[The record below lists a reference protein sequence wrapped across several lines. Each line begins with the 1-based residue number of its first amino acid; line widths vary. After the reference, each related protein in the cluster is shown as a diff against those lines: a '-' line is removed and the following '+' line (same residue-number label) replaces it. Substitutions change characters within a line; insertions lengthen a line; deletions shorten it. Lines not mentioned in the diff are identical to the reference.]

1 MRKDISMQ
9 SNHPDVEAFRRFIR
23 PQPGEGTSKMPAS
36 KESAGVVVIRHTLG
50 GCKPCQRNVG
60 RLWTEGIPPTPT
72 AADKA
77 YGKLF
82 PPAVTDVV
90 TLDQRLE
97 GEREAAP
104 GLLAEL
110 KAHPNDDLE
119 TLVRNTPR
127 YQTWGLMEH
136 ALTECT
142 ELRVD
147 APQKSLEFARLAVF
161 IAENFVEYP
170 QPLVEDA
177 RGRAWGYTGNA
188 LRVLDQCG
196 AQEAFRRAHQ
206 HLANG
211 TGDPLERANLLSFES
226 SLASQKGDF
235 ERALNLL
242 ADALRI
248 YRRFGDS
255 HQVGRTLIQEGL
267 NTGYLERHEQAI
279 RMLSLGLQR
288 IDANREPSLVLAA
301 RHNLIENLNE
311 AGRTRQ
317 ALALLQ
323 NTRPMYE
330 EVGDDLVL
338 TRLNFLEGRVALS
351 VGNLEEAEG
360 FLLKARDGY
369 LKHGIGFGAAMVS
382 LDLARVLVL
391 ERRNTELRQLALE
404 MIPIFETREV
414 HREAFA
420 AFILFRKAVEAEA
433 ATLGLVKELA
443 RALKQEAANPTLRFQ
458 RLEGRSRA

>member
-1 MRKDISMQ
+1 MQ
-9 SNHPDVEAFRRFIR
+9 SHHPDIEAFRRFVR
-23 PQPGEGTSKMPAS
+23 PQVGEEASERAPSKDSM
-36 KESAGVVVIRHTLG
+36 GVSVMRHTLR
-50 GCKPCQRNVG
+50 GCQSCQRNVG
-60 RLWTEGIPPTPT
+60 ALWTEGIPKTEA
-72 AADKA
+72 AADEA
-77 YGKLF
+77 YGRLF
-82 PPAVTDVV
+82 PPVLADVV

-97 GEREAAP
+97 REREAAP

-110 KAHPNDDLE
+110 KGHPHEQLE
-119 TLVRNTPR
+119 TLVRSTAR

-136 ALTECT
+136 LLTECT

-147 APQKSLEFARLAVF
+147 APQKSLEFARLAVC
-161 IAENFVEYP
+161 IAEHLGEYP

-188 LRVLDQCG
+188 LRVLDQRG
-196 AQEAFRRAHQ
+196 AQEAFQRAHQ
-206 HLANG
+206 HLAKG
-211 TGDPLERANLLSFES
+211 TGDPLEKAALLSFES

-235 ERALNLL
+235 EKALELL
-242 ADALRI
+242 ANALRI

-288 IDANREPSLVLAA
+288 IDASREPSLVLAA

-360 FLLKARDGY
+360 FLLKAREGY
-369 LKHGIGFGAAMVS
+369 LKHGIGFGVAMVS

-443 RALKQEAANPTLRFQ
+443 RALKQEAANPTLRLQ